1 MIKYTVI
8 LNDAPKPW
16 QIGFQDG
23 ATPTMEGIVEL
34 HDQILFYLIAVL
46 TLISWLLSSI
56 LYQYSSSRN
65 LFSAKY
71 ENHGTML
78 ELVWTI
84 TPAFILIAIAFPSF
98 KLLYLMDNS
107 IFEIDFSHLALIPI
121 KKLNSSSKALVPHG
135 IVGSTIFIRYNDY
148 ARNSTTFPKHVVS
161 QLVGHL
167 LGDGAL
173 VMSNTSKTPYFV
185 FTQTLKRFDY
195 IWSVFLQ
202 LSHYCSQYPS
212 LTISRKIYHFMRF
225 HTRVYPVMSSLEGL
239 FYSIVDGKR
248 TKTISPDL
256 LFHLDPIGLAY
267 WAMDDGAKAGSGFY
281 LHTKAYSFNEAYL
294 LAGILHYN
302 FKLDCSVQNHKNTP
316 VINIK
321 AKSMP
326 LFRAIVLPYFHPSMT
341 YKLN

>member
-1 MIKYTVI
+1 M
-8 LNDAPKPW
+8 
-16 QIGFQDG
+16 
-23 ATPTMEGIVEL
+23 
-34 HDQILFYLIAVL
+34 
-46 TLISWLLSSI
+46 TLI
-56 LYQYSSSRN
+56 
-65 LFSAKY
+65 
-71 ENHGTML
+71 
-78 ELVWTI
+78 ELIWTI

-98 KLLYLMDNS
+98 KLLYLMDNP
-107 IFEIDFSHLALIPI
+107 IYEFYFSYLVLIPI
-121 KKLNSSSKALVPHG
+121 KKLKSSSKALVPHG

-148 ARNSTTFPKHVVS
+148 ARNSTTFPKNVVS

-212 LTISRKIYHFMRF
+212 LTVSRKIYHFMRF
-225 HTRVYPVMSSLEGL
+225 HTRTYPIMLTLDNL

-256 LFHLDPIGLAY
+256 LFHLDAIALAY
-267 WAMDDGAKAGSGFY
+267 WAMDDGAKARSGRC
-281 LHTKAYSFNEAYL
+281 LQATAYSFNEAYL

-302 FKLDCSVQNHKNTP
+302 FNLDCSVQNHKNTP

-326 LFRAIVLPYFHPSMT
+326 LFRVIVIPYFHSNMT